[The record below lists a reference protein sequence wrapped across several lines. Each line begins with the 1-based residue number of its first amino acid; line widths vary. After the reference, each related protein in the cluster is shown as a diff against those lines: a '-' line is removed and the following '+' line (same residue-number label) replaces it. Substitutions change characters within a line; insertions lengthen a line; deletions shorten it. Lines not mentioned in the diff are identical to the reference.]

1 MPQSGVT
8 SEHVT
13 KYTVLPDRADVIYQ
27 LEATGKLNFMVI
39 LTHILTYWLYS

>member
-13 KYTVLPDRADVIYQ
+13 KYTVLPDRAHVIYQ
-27 LEATGKLNFMVI
+27 LEATGKTEFHGHSNPYINL
-39 LTHILTYWLYS
+39 LAL